1 MSWRD
6 IVNEPDLEFRFC
18 VLGEPVSHSLSPLM
32 QNKALEYLRVN
43 GRYEAIHVSSDEFH
57 ECVQHLIRSGF
68 KGVNVTLPH
77 KSLAAG
83 IAEIKHEDVQI
94 LGVANCLL
102 FADKIHA
109 KNTDV
114 EGFYKPISHLKPS
127 SAIVLGAGGAS
138 LAVCYALLKKHWRV
152 KIYNRTIEKSEQI
165 KQRLNE
171 FGEIEVLKKP
181 SPLECTLVV
190 NATSLGLKQ
199 DEAPEL
205 MWDEIHHNTTLYD
218 LVYRES
224 DTLFLR
230 KAKNHELNTID
241 GREMLV
247 EQGALSLEWWTGK
260 HAPREIMR
268 KAIGL

>member
-6 IVNEPDLEFRFC
+6 IVGEPDLEFRFC
-18 VLGEPVSHSLSPLM
+18 VLGDPVSHSLSPLM
-32 QNKALEYLRVN
+32 QNKALEYLQVK

-57 ECVQHLIRSGF
+57 ECVQHLIRCGF
-68 KGVNVTLPH
+68 KGANVTLPH
-77 KSLAAG
+77 KSLAAD
-83 IAEIKHEDVQI
+83 IADIKHEDVQT

-109 KNTDV
+109 RNTDID
-114 EGFYKPISHLKPS
+114 GFYKPISHLKPG
-127 SAIVLGAGGAS
+127 SAMVLGAGGAS

-152 KIYNRTIEKSEQI
+152 KIYNRTMQKAEQI
-165 KQRLNE
+165 KQRLNK
-171 FGEIEVLKKP
+171 FGEVEVVKKP
-181 SPLECTLVV
+181 SPLACTLVV

-199 DEAPEL
+199 DDIPEL
-205 MWDEIHHNTTLYD
+205 IWNEIHKNTTIYD

-224 DTLFLR
+224 GTLFLR
-230 KAKNHELNTID
+230 TAKNHGLNTID

-268 KAIGL
+268 KAVGL